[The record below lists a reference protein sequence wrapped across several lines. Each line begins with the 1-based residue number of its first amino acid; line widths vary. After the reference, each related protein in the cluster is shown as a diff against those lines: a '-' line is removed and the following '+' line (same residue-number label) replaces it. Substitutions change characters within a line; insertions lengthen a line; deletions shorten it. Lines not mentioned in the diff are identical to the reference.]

1 MQTYAW
7 RERTPQPD
15 REYRRL
21 HARYLRQMR
30 ESKKAL
36 RRKYGCNGIMS
47 LADMNDMP
55 RRVSMVSYSDA
66 YINLHVYPHGGSY
79 PITNSRANLGSRSKL
94 MNWMLHLCR
103 KPWITGRILF
113 DFAELVS
120 QLYGIDTS
128 WNYAV
133 EHSPFAGDWRDE
145 GGVK

>member
-7 RERTPQPD
+7 REQTPQPD

-30 ESKKAL
+30 E
-36 RRKYGCNGIMS
+36 
-47 LADMNDMP
+47 
-55 RRVSMVSYSDA
+55 
-66 YINLHVYPHGGSY
+66 
-79 PITNSRANLGSRSKL
+79 L

-103 KPWITGRILF
+103 KPWITGRTLF

-120 QLYGIDTS
+120 HLYGIDTS

-133 EHSPFAGDWRDE
+133 EHSPFAGDWRE
-145 GGVK
+145 KGGVK

>member
-7 RERTPQPD
+7 REKTSDPD
-15 REYRRL
+15 REYRL
-21 HARYLRQMR
+21 KHDRYLRQLR
-30 ESKKAL
+30 EFKKSL
-36 RRKYGCNGIMS
+36 RRKYGRDDIMS
-47 LADMNDMP
+47 LADMDDMP
-55 RRVSMVSYSDA
+55 RRVSMVSYSDTT
-66 YINLHVYPHGGSY
+66 INLHVRPHGGSY
-79 PITNSRANLGSRSKL
+79 PIVNSRANLGSQREL

-120 QLYGIDTS
+120 HLYGIDTS

-133 EHSPFAGDWRDE
+133 EHSPFAGDWREE